1 MDRTIKITGIG
12 EIAVP
17 PEKICVALT
26 IKGLDKLYGEA
37 LKKEDK
43 NMELLENAT
52 VSSGIKKDNI
62 ITSNYSIVERYEYLQ
77 NKKEFLGFE
86 VSQTVKIEFDFDKKV
101 LTNLINNIS
110 KIIKDGP
117 HLHVTFKA
125 DEKKVHKKLLEL
137 AVENAKNE
145 AEIIS
150 KAAGVKL
157 GKIISISHNFDQI
170 EVVYGGSNMNFE
182 GASLKAASA
191 RSLNNINV
199 DNIKFSA
206 NINVEW
212 EIEN

>member
-12 EIAVP
+12 EITVP

-110 KIIKDGP
+110 NFIKDGP
-117 HLHVTFKA
+117 HLNVTFKA